1 MRKIYLP
8 ELINLKINNF
18 TLYPNGMNFSYDFIK
33 GVNLVLGGNGMG
45 KTTFV
50 NIIKYSIIGHYKKQF
65 NHTRT
70 YKDRSIEKRILY
82 PMDYFLNRMDDT
94 VLTDGDPTV
103 EITFALNGTI
113 FTVTRRLD
121 VIQIINITVDKKTI
135 NGLIIPQN
143 KFEELQEESKTEYLQ
158 FKYEQLIEKY
168 SGLNFDD
175 LIFFV
180 NEVLFFGENHNTILW
195 NDGEKPDNVQN
206 ELFNKYFNSP
216 ELDRERQES
225 QRQAKYYDSIS
236 RHRSEDIRAIKKVL
250 DRVEKNKI
258 TPNSKE
264 DPFKQIIVCK
274 DELEKTEFKIKSLK
288 EITLNNSSKASIS
301 QNRINT
307 LSIKVSDLEQEINKA
322 EAKLKSKIWEKLHP
336 DYDLFIENIRNNHL
350 CPMCNTEDEKLYERV
365 INDSVHCFSCGSQ
378 FDKNEDESLNSN
390 HKNLVDDYKS
400 ISNQIQEQQKTLKL
414 IDIEN
419 DSHDKE
425 IRTLESKKRNLIQ
438 KIRTLEL
445 QISNKN
451 ENNNNKDLQAFYEE
465 IKGLES
471 DKLKY
476 QELSRLALNK
486 AESISREIEQQII
499 SNTSKFSALFSEYAE
514 NFLGV
519 KCSLTF
525 DKLTSG
531 NRRFYPVIDGKTRIY
546 EEELSESQRFFIDH
560 SFRMSILSFFYSTP
574 TFYIVETP
582 DSSLDIS
589 YEENAANVFIRFLQ
603 SPNSLIITSNLNNSS
618 FVNHIIDNNKDV
630 SVSLVRL
637 LDIAKKSTIQNTN
650 TTLIEM
656 YNSIKHKV
664 SEKKDEQ

>member
-8 ELINLKINNF
+8 ELIKLKIKNF

-50 NIIKYSIIGHYKKQF
+50 NLIKYSIIGHYKKQF

-82 PMDYFLNRMDDT
+82 PMDYFLNRMDGT

-103 EITFALNGTI
+103 EITFALDGTI

-121 VIQIINITVDKKTI
+121 IIQITDVTVDNKSI

-143 KFEELQEESKTEYLQ
+143 KFEDLQEDNKTEYLQ
-158 FKYEQLIEKY
+158 FKYEQLIKNH

-195 NDGEKPDNVQN
+195 NDGENPDNVQN

-250 DRVEKNKI
+250 DRVEKNKT
-258 TPNSKE
+258 TPNSKD

-288 EITLNNSSKASIS
+288 EITLQNSSKASIN

-322 EAKLKSKIWEKLHP
+322 EARLKSKIWEKLHP
-336 DYDLFIENIRNNHL
+336 DYELFIENIKNNHI
-350 CPMCNTEDEKLYERV
+350 CPMCNTENDQLYERV
-365 INDSVHCFSCGSQ
+365 INDSNHCFSCGSV
-378 FDKNEDESLNSN
+378 FNKTEDELLNSN
-390 HKNLVDDYKS
+390 HKNLVGDYKS
-400 ISNQIQEQQKTLKL
+400 LSNQIQDQQKSLKL

-425 IRTLESKKRNLIQ
+425 IRSLESKKRSLIQ

-445 QISNKN
+445 QISDKKD
-451 ENNNNKDLQAFYEE
+451 EGNNKDLQAFYEE
-465 IKGLES
+465 IKRLES
-471 DKLKY
+471 EKVKY
-476 QELSRLALNK
+476 QELSRIALNK
-486 AESISREIEQQII
+486 AESISKEIEQQII

-546 EEELSESQRFFIDH
+546 EEALSESQRFFIDH

-618 FVNHIIDNNKDV
+618 FVNHIIDNDKDI
-630 SVSLVRL
+630 SVSLVKL

-650 TTLIEM
+650 KTLIDM
-656 YNSIKHKV
+656 YNSIKQKV
-664 SEKKDEQ
+664 SEKKDD